1 MVDNMVDN
9 RLHPD
14 SVGCALAAH
23 AFYKSPLEG
32 IAASA
37 PAEELDVGSQDISKD
52 IMDSTELLGAS
63 GQASTHHHKCY
74 PHKGQIDEQDSEDA
88 NDDEDQ
94 EGVEH
99 VDGLP
104 NPDLDGDEDSEDD
117 REEEL
122 EQSIQ
127 QEIDEFYLEFPCES
141 DYYIFDKIGE
151 GTFSSVYKAIDTKH
165 YRYKTAWC
173 LDHIPA
179 DIRQQQL
186 AMKSMIGAL
195 SLSRTSNCSIVAL
208 KRIYAT
214 SSPTRIYNEIKI
226 LFLLRGHPNIAPIIT
241 AMRHTDQVVVV
252 MRYFSHDDFK
262 SYYYDLTREEI
273 QAYMWALLNA
283 LAYTHKHNL
292 IHRDIKPSNFLYSR
306 KGRTGVLVD
315 FGLAQEEISKPPAK
329 SQDVNGRG
337 YTEAEYI
344 QRANTRPKRRRL
356 GYFVTDTRP
365 AIRASRAGTRGFRAP
380 EVLFKVVHQTR
391 AIDIWSVGV
400 ILLCIAT
407 GNFPFFQSNDDQDAL
422 LEIATLFGLADMR
435 KVATKLG
442 RTFETNV
449 PNINKRIQ
457 FYDLVLRFGTGR
469 ENILCDA
476 GYDLLE
482 KLLTLHPADRIT
494 AQQALEHP
502 FFNGIERGISDQSK
516 LN

>member
-52 IMDSTELLGAS
+52 IMDSTELL
-63 GQASTHHHKCY
+63 
-74 PHKGQIDEQDSEDA
+74 
-88 NDDEDQ
+88 
-94 EGVEH
+94 
-99 VDGLP
+99 
-104 NPDLDGDEDSEDD
+104 DLDGDEDSEDD

-127 QEIDEFYLEFPCES
+127 QEIDEFYLEFPC
-141 DYYIFDKIGE
+141 
-151 GTFSSVYKAIDTKH
+151 TFSSVYKAIDTKH

-226 LFLLRGHPNIAPIIT
+226 LFLLS
-241 AMRHTDQVVVV
+241 

>member
-94 EGVEH
+94 EGALSVR
-99 VDGLP
+99 
-104 NPDLDGDEDSEDD
+104 ST
-117 REEEL
+117 R
-122 EQSIQ
+122 QSIPNTTDTRQ
-127 QEIDEFYLEFPCES
+127 HGAWTISLQIVCWVLMQEA
-141 DYYIFDKIGE
+141 G
-151 GTFSSVYKAIDTKH
+151 
-165 YRYKTAWC
+165 
-173 LDHIPA
+173 
-179 DIRQQQL
+179 IRL
-186 AMKSMIGAL
+186 
-195 SLSRTSNCSIVAL
+195 
-208 KRIYAT
+208 
-214 SSPTRIYNEIKI
+214 
-226 LFLLRGHPNIAPIIT
+226 
-241 AMRHTDQVVVV
+241 

-391 AIDIWSVGV
+391 
-400 ILLCIAT
+400 
-407 GNFPFFQSNDDQDAL
+407 DAL

-457 FYDLVLRFGTGR
+457 FYDLVLRFGTDVK
-469 ENILCDA
+469 IYYDA
-476 GYDLLE
+476 GYDLL
-482 KLLTLHPADRIT
+482 R
-494 AQQALEHP
+494 
-502 FFNGIERGISDQSK
+502 SC
-516 LN
+516 

>member
-1 MVDNMVDN
+1 
-9 RLHPD
+9 
-14 SVGCALAAH
+14 
-23 AFYKSPLEG
+23 
-32 IAASA
+32 
-37 PAEELDVGSQDISKD
+37 
-52 IMDSTELLGAS
+52 
-63 GQASTHHHKCY
+63 
-74 PHKGQIDEQDSEDA
+74 
-88 NDDEDQ
+88 
-94 EGVEH
+94 
-99 VDGLP
+99 
-104 NPDLDGDEDSEDD
+104 
-117 REEEL
+117 
-122 EQSIQ
+122 
-127 QEIDEFYLEFPCES
+127 
-141 DYYIFDKIGE
+141 
-151 GTFSSVYKAIDTKH
+151 
-165 YRYKTAWC
+165 
-173 LDHIPA
+173 
-179 DIRQQQL
+179 
-186 AMKSMIGAL
+186 
-195 SLSRTSNCSIVAL
+195 
-208 KRIYAT
+208 
-214 SSPTRIYNEIKI
+214 
-226 LFLLRGHPNIAPIIT
+226 
-241 AMRHTDQVVVV
+241 
-252 MRYFSHDDFK
+252 MRYFSMTI
-262 SYYYDLTREEI
+262 S
-273 QAYMWALLNA
+273 
-283 LAYTHKHNL
+283 
-292 IHRDIKPSNFLYSR
+292 RDIKPSNFLYSR

-380 EVLFKVVHQTR
+380 EVLFK
-391 AIDIWSVGV
+391 
-400 ILLCIAT
+400 LLIY
-407 GNFPFFQSNDDQDAL
+407 GRLVSSSYVLLRGISHFFNLMTDQDAL

-469 ENILCDA
+469 ENILCNA